1 MACMKATCTK
11 CGSPSAWIVKTEFD
25 LILRCMCG
33 IEKLLF
39 TTLADTIEGPLDDEQ
54 PEAETLLPKQGTS
67 FRKTLVVLA
76 ILPEGTSREI
86 TERLNELNGLLRVPG
101 IVFRKDLLLSVS
113 DISSYLTILSGKGLV
128 EKVSNRRGV
137 PGGSTWRLTPKAIE
151 LLEIED

>member
-1 MACMKATCTK
+1 
-11 CGSPSAWIVKTEFD
+11 
-25 LILRCMCG
+25 MCG
-33 IEKLLF
+33 VEKLLL
-39 TTLADTIEGPLDDEQ
+39 TILADTIEGPLEDE
-54 PEAETLLPKQGTS
+54 PEEASSLLPRQGTS

-76 ILPEGTSREI
+76 ILPEGSSRDI
-86 TERLNELNGLLRVPG
+86 TERLNELNGLLKAPG
-101 IVFRKDLLLSVS
+101 SVFRKDLLLSVS